1 MNEGRIM
8 PLPLEGRTIALAEG
22 RQLEELAA
30 MVAREGAS
38 PLRCPLLSILDNPD
52 AGPVEAWI
60 DELIADR
67 FDLLLVMTGEAVRR
81 LAPAADRMGKL
92 ERFTAALRRVPKVS
106 RGPKPIK
113 ALRELDITDA
123 RVAAAPTTPGVLTTL
138 ADEPL
143 AGKTVGYTLYGR
155 DNPELDAFL
164 RDKGTTPRPVLPYVL
179 APSADVER
187 VVALIERL
195 DAGTIDGIVFT
206 SSPQIDRLYEVARE
220 RDLEPALLRGLART
234 QVAAVGPLVAESL
247 HRHGAHAHVCPDHG
261 WVMKNLV
268 QQIARAGR

>member
-1 MNEGRIM
+1 MT
-8 PLPLEGRTIALAEG
+8 LPLEGRTIALAEG
-22 RQLEELAA
+22 RQLEDLAA
-30 MVAREGAS
+30 MLAREGAT

-52 AGPVEAWI
+52 AGPVDAWI

-67 FDLLLVMTGEAVRR
+67 FDLLIVMTGEAIRR

-106 RGPKPIK
+106 RGPKPVK
-113 ALRELDITDA
+113 ALRELNITDA
-123 RVAAAPTTPGVLTTL
+123 RVASAPTTPGVLVTL

-143 AGKTVGYTLYGR
+143 AGKTVAYTLYGR

-164 RDKGTTPRPVLPYVL
+164 REKGAIPRPVLAYVL
-179 APSADVER
+179 APAADAER
-187 VVALIERL
+187 VGALIEQM
-195 DAGTIDGIVFT
+195 DAGAIAGIVFT
-206 SSPQIDRLYEVARE
+206 SSPQVDRLWEIARE
-220 RDLEPALLRGLART
+220 RNQEPALLRGLART

-247 HRHGAHAHVCPDHG
+247 HQHGAHAHVCPDQG

-268 QQIARAGR
+268 MQIVRSADH

>member
-1 MNEGRIM
+1 M

-67 FDLLLVMTGEAVRR
+67 FDLLLVMTGEAIRR
-81 LAPAADRMGKL
+81 LAPAADRMGKR
-92 ERFTAALRRVPKVS
+92 EAFVSALGRVPKIS

-113 ALRELDITDA
+113 ALRELDITNA
-123 RVAAAPTTPGVLTTL
+123 RVASAPTTAGVLVTL
-138 ADEPL
+138 AGEEL
-143 AGKTVGYTLYGR
+143 AGKSVGYTLYGR

-164 RDKGTTPRPVLPYVL
+164 REKGATPHSVLPYIL

-187 VVALIERL
+187 VVSLIEKL

-206 SSPQIDRLYEVARE
+206 STPQVDRLWEVARE
-220 RDLEPALLRGLART
+220 RGLEPMLLRGMART
-234 QVAAVGPLVAESL
+234 QVSAVGPLVAESL
-247 HRHGAHAHVCPDHG
+247 HQHGADANVCPDQG

-268 QQIARAGR
+268 QQIVRAGR